1 MPNIV
6 IIEQALPRDAWKTLL
21 LKGIILL
28 ILGCFCLA
36 FPFATLNAGVYLIA
50 ILLLFVSIAALFS
63 GFAAF
68 GEPKTTWW
76 TILLGIIGII
86 IALISF
92 ISPEVMILLA
102 TVFVGIIALIS
113 GITDIILAFGGGL
126 SAGQRIL
133 MILLGIIGIIIG
145 IMFLVFPNEGAH
157 VLALVLGILLILG
170 GIISL
175 IQGYLY
181 RKDFAEIVEST

>member
-6 IIEQALPRDAWKTLL
+6 IIEQTLPQDAWKTLL
-21 LKGIILL
+21 LKGIIFL

-36 FPFATLNAGVYLIA
+36 FPLATLNVGVYLIA

-76 TILLGIIGII
+76 MIILGIIGII
-86 IALISF
+86 IALLSF
-92 ISPEVMILLA
+92 VSPEVMVLLA

-126 SAGQRIL
+126 SAGQRVL
-133 MILLGIIGIIIG
+133 MALLGIIGVIIG
-145 IMFLVFPNEGAH
+145 LMFLIFPNEGAY
-157 VLALVLGILLILG
+157 VLALVLGILFILSG
-170 GIISL
+170 VITL

-181 RKDFAEIVEST
+181 RKEFAEIVEST

>member
-6 IIEQALPRDAWKTLL
+6 IIEQTLRPDAWKTLL
-21 LKGIILL
+21 LKGIIFL
-28 ILGCFCLA
+28 ILGVFCLV
-36 FPFATLNAGVYLIA
+36 FPFATLNVGVYLIA

-76 TILLGIIGII
+76 MILLGIIGIL

-92 ISPEVMILLA
+92 VSPEVMVLLA

-113 GITDIILAFGGGL
+113 GITDVILAFGGGL
-126 SAGQRIL
+126 SAWQRIL

-145 IMFLVFPNEGAH
+145 LMFLVFPDEGAY
-157 VLALVLGILLILG
+157 VLALVLGILLIIG

-181 RKDFAEIVEST
+181 RKEFAEIVEST